1 MIRLSDYIHEFA
13 SQFEADDNSLP
24 WKVILSIQSI
34 LTKKIQSL
42 SSEFKV
48 NGNIAIHKTAV
59 IEEQVILK
67 GPLIISQHCFV
78 AAHAYLRQG
87 VYLGDRV
94 SVGPGCEVKSSLI
107 FSDSSLAH
115 FNFAGDSIIGSVVNM
130 EAGAV
135 IANHFNERDLKDVEV
150 NINGERFKTGIKKF
164 GALVGDGSK
173 IGANAVLSPGTLL
186 LPKTIVKRLQ
196 LVE

>member
-59 IEEQVILK
+59 VEEHVIL
-67 GPLIISQHCFV
+67 
-78 AAHAYLRQG
+78 
-87 VYLGDRV
+87 
-94 SVGPGCEVKSSLI
+94 
-107 FSDSSLAH
+107 
-115 FNFAGDSIIGSVVNM
+115 
-130 EAGAV
+130 
-135 IANHFNERDLKDVEV
+135 
-150 NINGERFKTGIKKF
+150 
-164 GALVGDGSK
+164 
-173 IGANAVLSPGTLL
+173 
-186 LPKTIVKRLQ
+186 
-196 LVE
+196 